1 MVVNLMNRKRLGLK
15 KEVDETK
22 KFHNLTA
29 GGGTRAWLETRQ
41 GYGKNCNS
49 QNDLGNS
56 VALFK

>member
-22 KFHNLTA
+22 KFHNLTP
-29 GGGTRAWLETRQ
+29 GGAPGWKQDKDTE
-41 GYGKNCNS
+41 KNCIS

-56 VALFK
+56 AALYK